1 MKIVLASS
9 NPGKLLELRALL
21 KPAGL
26 QVVSQDA
33 LGVEP
38 PEETGVTFVE
48 NALIKARAACAATG
62 LPALADDSGVVV
74 DALGGAPGVRSA
86 RYAGEGASDA
96 DNLARLLEALAGVD
110 PPERGAAFVCAI
122 VYLRHAQDP
131 CPIVCEGVWRGRIL
145 DAPRG
150 DGGFATIRC
159 SSSRRSAGPRRSSR
173 ARRRTR
179 SATGGRRSRNCSIG
193 SPDKD
198 RGRTLRYRHR
208 AVARL
213 LLLLLPNSQ
222 EAGEAGHVVA
232 GLAEVLVGHGCAQ
245 RRRVPALFVRKSGA
259 ETESSP
265 VGHLHQ

>member
-1 MKIVLASS
+1 MRVWAGNGFERRRGSEPDVKVVLASS
-9 NPGKLLELRALL
+9 NPGKLSELRALL

-26 QVVSQDA
+26 QVVPQDV

-86 RYAGEGASDA
+86 RYAGEGASDS
-96 DNLARLLEALAGVD
+96 DNLATLLEALAGVD

-150 DGGFATIRC
+150 DGGFGYDPVFFVETLNRTA
-159 SSSRRSAGPRRSSR
+159 AELSR
-173 ARRRTR
+173 AEKNTVSHRGQ
-179 SATGGRRSRNCSIG
+179 ALAQLL
-193 SPDKD
+193 D
-198 RGRTLRYRHR
+198 RL
-208 AVARL
+208 
-213 LLLLLPNSQ
+213 
-222 EAGEAGHVVA
+222 AG
-232 GLAEVLVGHGCAQ
+232 
-245 RRRVPALFVRKSGA
+245 
-259 ETESSP
+259 
-265 VGHLHQ
+265 

>member
-1 MKIVLASS
+1 MRVWAGNGFERRRGSEPDVKVVLASS
-9 NPGKLLELRALL
+9 NPGKLSELRALL

-26 QVVSQDA
+26 QVVPQDV

-86 RYAGEGASDA
+86 RYAGEGASDS
-96 DNLARLLEALAGVD
+96 DNLATLLEALAGID

-150 DGGFATIRC
+150 DGGFGYDPVFFVETLNRTA
-159 SSSRRSAGPRRSSR
+159 AELSR
-173 ARRRTR
+173 AEKNTVSHRGQALAQLLGRL
-179 SATGGRRSRNCSIG
+179 GG
-193 SPDKD
+193 
-198 RGRTLRYRHR
+198 
-208 AVARL
+208 
-213 LLLLLPNSQ
+213 
-222 EAGEAGHVVA
+222 
-232 GLAEVLVGHGCAQ
+232 
-245 RRRVPALFVRKSGA
+245 
-259 ETESSP
+259 
-265 VGHLHQ
+265 